1 MEDTGCL
8 GNLLDFNGETTDCY
22 QQAGRADA
30 AEALSLDHHRIK
42 DMILEW
48 TDDSELQKEYPMF
61 HNYL

>member
-48 TDDSELQKEYPMF
+48 TDDSEL
-61 HNYL
+61 